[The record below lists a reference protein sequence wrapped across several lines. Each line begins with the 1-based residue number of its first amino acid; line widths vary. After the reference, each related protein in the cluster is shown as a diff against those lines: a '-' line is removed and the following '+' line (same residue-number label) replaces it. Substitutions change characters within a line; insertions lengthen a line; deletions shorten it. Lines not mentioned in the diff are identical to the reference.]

1 MSRVAPP
8 RGERAPPEG
17 SPLPAPSGPPPS
29 PPPAGGGW
37 ATAVWEAGACSSPS
51 PDPSA
56 LLYVESCFLF
66 SVRETSDIFKNNL
79 TQREQQKFCTKI

>member
-8 RGERAPPEG
+8 RGGRAPPEG
-17 SPLPAPSGPPPS
+17 ATSLPSRLQAAGGPLLFGERSVSLPA
-29 PPPAGGGW
+29 
-37 ATAVWEAGACSSPS
+37 

-66 SVRETSDIFKNNL
+66 SVREIFDIFKNNL